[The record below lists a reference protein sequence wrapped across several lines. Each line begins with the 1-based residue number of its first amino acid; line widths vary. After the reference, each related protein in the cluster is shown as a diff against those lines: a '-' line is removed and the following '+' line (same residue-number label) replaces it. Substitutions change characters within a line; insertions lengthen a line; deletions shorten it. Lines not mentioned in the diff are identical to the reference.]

1 MKRQW
6 GGGKEAGR
14 SCKRKQNNPL
24 LKETMRNR
32 SAKAVDQDF
41 QLRGLTEEEIF
52 ISRHRLAF
60 YKS

>member
-1 MKRQW
+1 MMKRQW

-24 LKETMRNR
+24 LKEGMRNR

-41 QLRGLTEEEIF
+41 QLRGLMEEEIL
-52 ISRHRLAF
+52 SPGTG
-60 YKS
+60 